1 MSWATPYIEVLK
13 LGACVS
19 FRPRGNSMVPLI
31 NSGDLVGVEPISGT
45 LEKGD
50 IVLCKVN
57 GRHYLHLVKAIGTC
71 RALIGN
77 NHGGINGWTSTI
89 YGKCVMVNDNVR

>member
-1 MSWATPYIEVLK
+1 MSWANSYIEILK

-19 FRPRGNSMVPLI
+19 FRPKGNSMKPLI
-31 NSGDLVGVEPISGT
+31 NSGDLVGVEPVSGP

-57 GRHYLHLVKAIGTC
+57 GCQYLHLIKGIKGSQY
-71 RALIGN
+71 LIGN
-77 NHGGINGWTSTI
+77 NHGGINGWTSGI
-89 YGKCVMVNDNVR
+89 YGKVVKIGKDG

>member
-1 MSWATPYIEVLK
+1 MSWASSYIEILK

-19 FRPRGNSMVPLI
+19 FRPRGNSMKPLI
-31 NSGDLVGVEPISGT
+31 NSGDLVGIEPISGP

-57 GRHYLHLVKAIGTC
+57 GRQYLHLIKAVRGSDY
-71 RALIGN
+71 LIGN
-77 NHGGINGWTSTI
+77 NHGGINGWTSGI
-89 YGKCVMVNDNVR
+89 YGKLVKVSK